1 MPCVTKV
8 WLMVTPPDEQFSPGC
23 PRLFGPV
30 LSQLESGS
38 LTAALTFGSTMSPI
52 LLAQRGLLFQ
62 LKSSSFRNCW
72 KDSES
77 LLCHFPDAHSH
88 RPGLNGWLMATS
100 HRWPYPVCENV
111 VTCFILP
118 HAIFQMLSHLP
129 SRLFLIRGE
138 ERKTAAVA
146 AALAWR
152 NTADDPK
159 TGIGGAFSH
168 SAMWGQFK
176 FGWSVTRKQAQHSGT
191 VGCAAWG
198 RTQESQWC
206 ILAALAAQFWIQS
219 DDLTSL
225 VQTKISQNHHEIL
238 YRRSWIPDDTSPCL
252 QKEVSSGSTC
262 WIT

>member
-1 MPCVTKV
+1 MACVTKV
-8 WLMVTPPDEQFSPGC
+8 WLMVTHQTSSLVPVVLVCLDRCWVSWRAGAWQPLWPLDPQCRPFS
-23 PRLFGPV
+23 
-30 LSQLESGS
+30 S
-38 LTAALTFGSTMSPI
+38 L
-52 LLAQRGLLFQ
+52 RGVSC
-62 LKSSSFRNCW
+62 SSSSHPHSGIVE

-77 LLCHFPDAHSH
+77 LLCHFPDAHSRH
-88 RPGLNGWLMATS
+88 PGLNGWLMANS

-138 ERKTAAVA
+138 EKKTAAVA
-146 AALAWR
+146 AALVWR